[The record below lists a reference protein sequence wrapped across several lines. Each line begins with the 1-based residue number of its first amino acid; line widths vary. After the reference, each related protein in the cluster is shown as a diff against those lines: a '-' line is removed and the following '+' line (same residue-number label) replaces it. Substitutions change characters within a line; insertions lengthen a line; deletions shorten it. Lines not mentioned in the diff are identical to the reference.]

1 MSRIDWR
8 GLAAVLIVVG
18 VFAVLLVGA
27 IGATL
32 NHDRAVSTDEITT
45 VSAVLGTG
53 LGAVSV
59 YLGTKAR
66 GGRSRD
72 LPASERA
79 APARSDDDDE
89 RGQARGADPP
99 TS

>member
-32 NHDRAVSTDEITT
+32 NHDREVTTDEITT
-45 VSAVLGTG
+45 VSAVLGTAI
-53 LGAVSV
+53 GAVSV
-59 YLGTKAR
+59 YLGTKT
-66 GGRSRD
+66 RSR
-72 LPASERA
+72 PRETP
-79 APARSDDDDE
+79 PARRPP
-89 RGQARGADPP
+89 RGPEDPSGP
-99 TS
+99 GV

>member
-1 MSRIDWR
+1 VRGFDWR

-32 NHDRAVSTDEITT
+32 NHDREVTTDEITT
-45 VSAVLGTG
+45 VSAVLGTAI
-53 LGAVSV
+53 GAVSV

-66 GGRSRD
+66 GRPRERPSGRR
-72 LPASERA
+72 P
-79 APARSDDDDE
+79 P
-89 RGQARGADPP
+89 RGPQDHDGPGV
-99 TS
+99 

>member
-1 MSRIDWR
+1 MRGFDWR
-8 GLAAVLIVVG
+8 GLAAVLIVLG

-32 NHDRAVSTDEITT
+32 NHGRDVTTDEITT

-59 YLGTKAR
+59 YLGTKAS
-66 GGRSRD
+66 GGRSRN
-72 LPASERA
+72 LPASKRA

-89 RGQARGADPP
+89 DGQARGADPP